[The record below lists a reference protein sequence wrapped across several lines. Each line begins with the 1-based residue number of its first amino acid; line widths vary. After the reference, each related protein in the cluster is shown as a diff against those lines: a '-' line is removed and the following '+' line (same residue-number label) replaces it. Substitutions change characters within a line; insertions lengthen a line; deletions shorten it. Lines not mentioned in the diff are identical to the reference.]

1 MRGNADAGVRKSTQE
16 KVTKL
21 QSAIDEILAK
31 AAQQKTEQ
39 ELTARNATDS
49 WYQQALQNLDT
60 SARSSA
66 STEYAAEQEAAAK
79 IQAAQLEAAAK
90 ARAAALEAAKDNSA
104 ARGKYAQALMTNS
117 NTLYGADDAWAE
129 AYARYPG
136 SDEQQ
141 NAYYTA
147 YSNAKS
153 KGYSSAAAAVAAK
166 AAVEGTDA
174 TEQLAEMAAQEYIG
188 TKNLWKNVPIL
199 KRAINAVQSETARGV
214 KGGTASI
221 MYQLIRDDV
230 LKKDG
235 TYKAASSTEQAYMR
249 AVAAGNAIAA
259 KYGAGSKNT
268 KEQINKLASSGL
280 LKNDQQYYAACRAAG
295 LQVNG

>member
-90 ARAAALEAAKDNSA
+90 AQAAALEAAKDNSA
-104 ARGKYAQALMTNS
+104 ARGKYAQALMTND
-117 NTLYGADDAWAE
+117 NTAYGADDAWAE

-166 AAVEGTDA
+166 AAAAGQDPDDALQAYTINRAGSVVGNKDLLAGSMSYWLTAALFKGDKDNAKYTVEKLQPVVEKMNGYD
-174 TEQLAEMAAQEYIG
+174 QLSDEEKTIALAIASGNVIRSRWG
-188 TKNLWKNVPIL
+188 TKSADFKQIL
-199 KRAINAVQSETARGV
+199 
-214 KGGTASI
+214 
-221 MYQLIRDDV
+221 
-230 LKKDG
+230 
-235 TYKAASSTEQAYMR
+235 
-249 AVAAGNAIAA
+249 
-259 KYGAGSKNT
+259 
-268 KEQINKLASSGL
+268 
-280 LKNDQQYYAACRAAG
+280 AAG
-295 LQVNG
+295 LKDKFSGVALAAALSAAGIKA